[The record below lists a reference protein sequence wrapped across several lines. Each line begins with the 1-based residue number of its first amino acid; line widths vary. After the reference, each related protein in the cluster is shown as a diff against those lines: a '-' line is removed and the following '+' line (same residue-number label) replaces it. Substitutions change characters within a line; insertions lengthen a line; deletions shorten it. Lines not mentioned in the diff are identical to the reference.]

1 MTNKNFSTK
10 TKKYKTGLPQ
20 TLLMLVMSA
29 AFSYFYFFS
38 LVPNMIAA
46 FVVPLFQP
54 TLEQQ
59 VRIGFVKFDGLVWA
73 STSKEKELQFSGGKE
88 IEKDAINKDYIFDF
102 SWDLRTEEDFG
113 YSKSKSEWYVKAPV
127 LGDEA
132 IILEP
137 WIGFTVIALVLAFA
151 TALLLTMFMPSSL
164 GMMAVMFD
172 RQIENTKVKLR
183 LQTGFSDDVI
193 ELLIMPDDKLAE
205 KDITEVRSAFRL
217 IWDRTMTE
225 DIASPF
231 QSARFEDVFDND
243 TDIVFFRNEAVYTRI
258 KEFFSDFVVIEI
270 EDTKNALHWRRNRLL
285 IMKGFR
291 LYMSH
296 HFTEKYS
303 NVVTGLAYG
312 GAAFL
317 IVAVGVRGLKF
328 IPAARPSFILLAI
341 TLEFAMLSLLALTL
355 IYTEEEER
363 MDRML
368 KKMEDANRSQ
378 LEALRGQQA
387 DIHQLSNALV
397 GQTAEIIRARVET
410 AIEDYMTSGD
420 QIQKVVAEE
429 IAKKIMFSLREEKPN
444 SYKTYGGDSRR

>member
-10 TKKYKTGLPQ
+10 TKKFKIGLPQ
-20 TLLMLVMSA
+20 MLLLFVMAA
-29 AFSYFYFFS
+29 AFFYFYFFT
-38 LVPNMIAA
+38 LVPNMIAG

-59 VRIGFVKFDGLVWA
+59 ARVGFVDFDGLVWG
-73 STSKEKELQFSGGKE
+73 STSKDKELANIGKE
-88 IEKDAINKDYIFDF
+88 ITKDAINKEYIFDF
-102 SWDLRTEEDFG
+102 SWKVRAEDEHG
-113 YSKSKSEWYVKAPV
+113 YSKAKNEWYVKAPI
-127 LGDEA
+127 LGEMA

-137 WIGFTVIALVLAFA
+137 YIGFSIVALVLSFA
-151 TALLLTMFMPSSL
+151 TALLLTMFMPS
-164 GMMAVMFD
+164 GIGFMAVLFD

-205 KDITEVRSAFRL
+205 KEISEVRSAFRL

-270 EDTKNALHWRRNRLL
+270 QDTKNALLWRRNRLL
-285 IMKGFR
+285 ILKGFR

-303 NVVTGLAYG
+303 NFVTGLAYG

-317 IVAVGVRGLKF
+317 IVAVGIRGLKF

-341 TLEFAMLSLLALTL
+341 ALEFTMLSLLALTL

-429 IAKKIMFSLREEKPN
+429 IAKKIMFSLRDEKPN

>member
-1 MTNKNFSTK
+1 MTNKNFSIK
-10 TKKYKTGLPQ
+10 TKKYKIGLQ
-20 TLLMLVMSA
+20 HTLLLAVLSI
-29 AFSYFYFFS
+29 AFFYFYFFS
-38 LVPNMIAA
+38 LVPNMIAS

-59 VRIGFVKFDGLVWA
+59 ARVGFVDFDGLVWG
-73 STSKEKELQFSGGKE
+73 STSKDKELANMGKE
-88 IEKDAINKDYIFDF
+88 VSKDAINKEYVFDF
-102 SWDLRTEEDFG
+102 SWNTRSEEEHG
-113 YSKSKSEWYVKAPV
+113 YSKSKSEWYVRAPI
-127 LGDEA
+127 LGEEA
-132 IILEP
+132 IVLEP
-137 WIGFTVIALVLAFA
+137 WIGFIIIAIVIAFA
-151 TALLLTMFMPSSL
+151 TALILTMFMPSGF
-164 GMMAVMFD
+164 GMMAVLFD

-193 ELLIMPDDKLAE
+193 ELLIMPDDKLGE
-205 KDITEVRSAFRL
+205 KDISEVRSAFRL

-258 KEFFSDFVVIEI
+258 REFFSDFVVIEI
-270 EDTKNALHWRRNRLL
+270 EDTKNALLWRRNRLL
-285 IMKGFR
+285 VTKGFR

-303 NVVTGLAYG
+303 NFVTGLAYG

-317 IVAVGVRGLKF
+317 IVAVGIRGLKF
-328 IPAARPSFILLAI
+328 IPATRPSFILLAI

-378 LEALRGQQA
+378 LEALLGQQA
-387 DIHQLSNALV
+387 DIHQLTNALV
-397 GQTAEIIRARVET
+397 VQTAEIIRARVET

-429 IAKKIMFSLREEKPN
+429 IAKKIMFSLREEKP
-444 SYKTYGGDSRR
+444 SSHKTYGGDSRR

>member
-10 TKKYKTGLPQ
+10 AKKFKIGLQ
-20 TLLMLVMSA
+20 HVLLMLILSI
-29 AFSYFYFFS
+29 AFFYFYFFS
-38 LVPNMIAA
+38 LVPNMIAG

-54 TLEQQ
+54 SLEQQ
-59 VRIGFVKFDGLVWA
+59 AKIGFVNFDGLVWA
-73 STSKEKELQFSGGKE
+73 STTKDKELANIGKE
-88 IEKDAINKDYIFDF
+88 VTKDAINKEYVFDF
-102 SWDLRTEEDFG
+102 SWKARSEEQHGF
-113 YSKSKSEWYVKAPV
+113 SKGKTEWYVRAPI
-127 LGDEA
+127 LGEDA

-137 WIGFTVIALVLAFA
+137 WIGFIILAVVFAFVSALF
-151 TALLLTMFMPSSL
+151 LTMFMPSSI
-164 GMMAVMFD
+164 GFMAVLFD
-172 RQIENTKVKLR
+172 RQIDNTKVKLR
-183 LQTGFSDDVI
+183 LQTGFSDDI
-193 ELLIMPDDKLAE
+193 IDLLIMPDDKLAE
-205 KDITEVRSAFRL
+205 KEISEVRSAYRL

-231 QSARFEDVFDND
+231 QSARFEDVFDSD

-270 EDTKNALHWRRNRLL
+270 QDTKNALLWRRNRLL

-296 HFTEKYS
+296 HFTEKYA
-303 NVVTGLAYG
+303 NFVTGLAYG

-317 IVAVGVRGLKF
+317 IVAVGIRGLKF

-341 TLEFAMLSLLALTL
+341 TLEFTMLSLLALTL

>member
-1 MTNKNFSTK
+1 MSNKNFSTK

-20 TLLMLVMSA
+20 TLLVLVMSV
-29 AFSYFYFFS
+29 AFFYFYFFN
-38 LVPNMIAA
+38 LVPNGIAG

-59 VRIGFVKFDGLVWA
+59 ARVGFVDFDGLIWA
-73 STSKEKELQFSGGKE
+73 STSKEKELANIGKA
-88 IEKDAINKDYIFDF
+88 ITKDAINREYIFDF
-102 SWDLRTEEDFG
+102 TWTLRSEEEHG
-113 YSKSKSEWYVKAPV
+113 YSKGAAEWYVKAPV
-127 LGDEA
+127 LGEEA

-137 WIGFTVIALVLAFA
+137 WIGFAVISIVLSFV
-151 TALLLTMFMPSSL
+151 TALFLTMFMPSSL

-205 KDITEVRSAFRL
+205 KDISEVRSAFRL

-231 QSARFEDVFDND
+231 QAARFEDVFDND

-270 EDTKNALHWRRNRLL
+270 EDTKHALHWRRNRLL
-285 IMKGFR
+285 FMKGFR

-317 IVAVGVRGLKF
+317 IVAVGIRGLKF
-328 IPAARPSFILLAI
+328 IPAVRPSFILLAI
-341 TLEFAMLSLLALTL
+341 TLEFALLALMALTL
-355 IYTEEEER
+355 VYTEEEER

-429 IAKKIMFSLREEKPN
+429 IAKKIMFSLRDEKPN

>member
-10 TKKYKTGLPQ
+10 TKKYRIGIQHVLIILGL
-20 TLLMLVMSA
+20 SF
-29 AFSYFYFFS
+29 AFFYFYFFS
-38 LVPNMIAA
+38 LVPNLIAG

-59 VRIGFVKFDGLVWA
+59 ARVGFVDFDGLVWA
-73 STSKEKELQFSGGKE
+73 STSKDKELANIGKE
-88 IEKDAINKDYIFDF
+88 VSKEAVNKEYIFDF
-102 SWDLRTEEDFG
+102 SWDMRTEEEHG
-113 YSKSKSEWYVKAPV
+113 YSKGKSEWYVRAPI
-127 LGDEA
+127 LGEEA
-132 IILEP
+132 IVLEP
-137 WIGFTVIALVLAFA
+137 WIGFIILAITFSFV
-151 TALLLTMFMPSSL
+151 TSLILSMFMPSSI
-164 GMMAVMFD
+164 GMMAVLFD
-172 RQIENTKVKLR
+172 KQIENTKVKLR

-205 KDITEVRSAFRL
+205 KDISEVRSAFRL

-231 QSARFEDVFDND
+231 QSARFEDVFDTD
-243 TDIVFFRNEAVYTRI
+243 TDIVFFRNEAIYTRI
-258 KEFFSDFVVIEI
+258 REFFSDFVVIEI
-270 EDTKNALHWRRNRLL
+270 EDTKNALLWRRNRLL
-285 IMKGFR
+285 VGKGFR

-303 NVVTGLAYG
+303 NVVTGMAYG

-317 IVAVGVRGLKF
+317 IVAVGIRGLKF
-328 IPAARPSFILLAI
+328 IPATRPSFILLAI
-341 TLEFAMLSLLALTL
+341 TLEFMLLALLALSL

-410 AIEDYMTSGD
+410 AIEEYMTSGD
-420 QIQKVVAEE
+420 QIKQVVAEE
-429 IAKKIMFSLREEKPN
+429 IAKKIMFSLREDKPN
-444 SYKTYGGDSRR
+444 NYKTYGGESRR